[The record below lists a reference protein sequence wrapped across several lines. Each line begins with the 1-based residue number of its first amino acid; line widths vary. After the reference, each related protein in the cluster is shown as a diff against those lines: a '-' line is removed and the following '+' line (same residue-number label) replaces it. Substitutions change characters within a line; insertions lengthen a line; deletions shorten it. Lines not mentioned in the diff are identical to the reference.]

1 MNQEGVGM
9 HRGRKGNGFTLVEL
23 LVVIAIISVLASL
36 LLPALQAAMESARRI
51 ACLNDRKQNYLQIRY
66 FAGDHDGRVPCL
78 TGGRGYGEAWRGE
91 LDMPMWDWVHIN
103 TWDAKVNWI
112 YEVKND
118 NNLNPIGTLSIRGY
132 VDDPSLLYCPS
143 YVRPYGA
150 YWGDWEHCKPNWYF
164 DDPSMTCGHG
174 SNKGGDLP
182 MWECLINGDPYTP
195 FHGNGNILPGLYIGV
210 AHFFVTG
217 HPHGTNGK
225 PDHKRPKLS
234 LYGEEWQEDNVS
246 PFILSCMNHRPD
258 VYEGRGA
265 PDMSALTSTW
275 DTGPEYPYG
284 TSHEAA
290 GVNAAFY
297 DGSARWISRGEV
309 KADGKLGNS
318 FPDYLA
324 NNRVHDLKRHM
335 QRWAQRRA
343 TPKP

>member
-1 MNQEGVGM
+1 MSRN
-9 HRGRKGNGFTLVEL
+9 RRKRAFTLVEL
-23 LVVIAIISVLASL
+23 LVVIAVISVLAAL

-51 ACLNDRKQNYLQIRY
+51 SCLSERKQNYLQIRY
-66 FAGDHDGRVPCL
+66 FAGDHEGRVPCL
-78 TGGRGYGEAWRGE
+78 TGSGGESWDGS
-91 LDMPMWDWVHIN
+91 LDFPMRDYVHIN
-103 TWDAKVNWI
+103 TWFAKVNWI
-112 YEVKND
+112 CEVKNS
-118 NNLNPIGTLSIRGY
+118 NSLNPIGTLSIRGY
-132 VDDPSLLYCPS
+132 VEDPRLLYCPS

-150 YWGDWEHCKPNWYF
+150 YWGDEERHKPNWYI
-164 DDPSMTCGHG
+164 DDPSMTCGSHSWG
-174 SNKGGDLP
+174 RGPDVP
-182 MWECLINGDPYTP
+182 MWECLLDGDKYVP
-195 FHGNGNILPGLYIGV
+195 FHGNGNTHPGLHIGV

-217 HPHGTNGK
+217 SPHGTNGK
-225 PDHKRPKLS
+225 PDHKRPKLA
-234 LYGEEWQEDNVS
+234 LYGEKWQQDNVS

-258 VYEGRGA
+258 VFERDGA

-284 TSHEAA
+284 TSHDAA

-324 NNRVHDLKRHM
+324 NYRVKDLKRHM